1 MSLIIEFKGF
11 TLPTYTQVPDDLFD
25 FLLPTL
31 NEAELKVLL
40 YIIRRTLG
48 FKKHQDQISLSQIE
62 KGTKHD
68 RGVGLSKRTIIRAL
82 QSLEKR
88 NCIFIH
94 REKDDQG
101 INLINMYSL
110 KLVNG
115 TQKYYTTDG
124 GVTHDTTPLSDT
136 GDTTKSG
143 GSDISGMRGSVTS
156 VTQQQK
162 EYIQQKA
169 VEPPAASFEKGKE
182 GKIPQD
188 MLEHIAKAC
197 AVLSDINGFDPFL
210 YVKAHIKAGIPP
222 EVTLYVLNEFIKY
235 KDSVKEFWAYG
246 QTVLKRQYA
255 KHNYQQELAKHYELK
270 NQHATLK
277 RIFKKE
283 R

>member
-1 MSLIIEFKGF
+1 MSEFKGF

-62 KGTKHD
+62 KGTRHD

-94 REKDDQG
+94 RDKDSQG
-101 INLINMYSL
+101 VNCINMYSL
-110 KLVNG
+110 KLING
-115 TQKYYTTDG
+115 SPKYYTICG
-124 GVTHDTTPLSDT
+124 GATNDTTPRGDT

-143 GSDISGMRGSVTS
+143 GGDNDDIRGGVTS
-156 VTQQQK
+156 VTQQQT

-169 VEPPAASFEKGKE
+169 VEPSAAFLGKGKE

-188 MLEHIAKAC
+188 TLEHIAKVC
-197 AVLSDINGFDPFL
+197 AVLSDAKGFDPFL
-210 YVKAHIKAGIPP
+210 YVKAHVKAGIPP
-222 EVTLYVLNEFIKY
+222 EVTVYVLNEFMKY
-235 KDSVKEFWAYG
+235 KDSIQDFWAYG

-255 KHNYQQELAKHYELK
+255 EYNYQQELAKHYALK
-270 NQHATLK
+270 NHPAALG